1 MTYHQAAAVK
11 CINYFLFYVL
21 PEPVKHTAFVLGA
34 SCNTLLK
41 HFMMLKLGNCN
52 MLLQFGV

>member
-1 MTYHQAAAVK
+1 MTYHQAAVK
-11 CINYFLFYVL
+11 CINDFLFYIL
-21 PEPVKHTAFVLGA
+21 PESIKHTVFVLGA

-41 HFMMLKLGNCN
+41 HFMMLKSGNCN